1 MGMSNWGS
9 MEDKSIGAEFKEMRG
24 QGIGRMMYVDMNVL
38 IIKTGVMLTRG
49 MVTHKVSCSRNKG

>member
-1 MGMSNWGS
+1 

-24 QGIGRMMYVDMNVL
+24 QGIGRMMYVDMNVP

-49 MVTHKVSCSRNKG
+49 MVTHKVSCSRNKGK